1 MILYMK
7 KILFTATWFI
17 CVSCSSAAQQKT
29 IDANSFESE
38 MKVADVQLLDVR
50 TAGEYKNGHIKNALQ
65 ADWTD
70 KAEFEERTKYLDKTK
85 PLLLYCA
92 SGVRS
97 GQAATWLSEK
107 GFTNV
112 SNLNGG
118 FIRWKQENKLF
129 EATNAVKQITAV
141 EYNEAIKN
149 SGNALV
155 LVDFGAAWC
164 PPCKKMEPVI
174 TQLVNEETGN
184 FALIKADADT
194 HTDMMNILHIN
205 ALPTFVLYKNGAEV
219 WRKEGIATIEEFK
232 KALLL

>member
-1 MILYMK
+1 MK
-7 KILFTATWFI
+7 KIFFAAAWCLCI
-17 CVSCSSAAQQKT
+17 SCSSGAQQKT

-50 TAGEYKNGHIKNALQ
+50 TAGEYKNGHIKNALL
-65 ADWTD
+65 ADWTN
-70 KAEFEERTKYLDKTK
+70 KTEFEERTKYLNKTK

-97 GQAATWLSEK
+97 AQAAAWLSEK

-155 LVDFGAAWC
+155 LVDFGAVWC

-174 TQLVNEETGN
+174 TQLVNEETGK
-184 FALIKADADT
+184 FALMKADADA
-194 HTDMMNILHIN
+194 HTDMMSTLHIN
-205 ALPTFVLYKNGAEV
+205 ALPTFIFYKNGAEV
-219 WRKEGIATIEEFK
+219 WRKEGIATIEDFK
-232 KALLL
+232 KALTL